1 MFLNKNKMFNK
12 INLGKRLNSKK
23 RIQSG
28 NKIIQK
34 LENLYQSKKIIYPT
48 HIEDPNSIL
57 YKKKISYLNK
67 EKDKFK
73 KLSNSNIVNSRD
85 SLIKKNHL
93 RYSQSANPPT
103 LDATGKITKSKMLNS
118 SSKNKLQS
126 DLKEVSEMNKKGV
139 YKIINNKYKVKAN
152 VEDGDI
158 NINNISLHSNKN
170 KNENEKDNENYYN
183 NFLIKEESIKLV
195 NDINE
200 NENNKNNYLNLSD
213 SESSLSSYK
222 NKLKFPYLIKDYN
235 SSMFDTQKYR
245 KREKILQRSLQFH
258 IHPHNFNSRSMNFKK
273 RGYDENLTKNKHR
286 VFSQIKRV
294 PSVIAFG
301 KVVSNESSI
310 IEQKHKKNKLAK
322 PNQTLGHNNSSKN
335 VFRKGLT
342 NNYSIKK
349 LKESKLIKDDYNT
362 NNPNAELYIPKDQFG
377 NAIYPIFTRK
387 KTVKNLL
394 PKEYDYNTIR
404 SPLEVLHDTYHPLL
418 RYQKKMFNQHINAIN
433 QEIGVAYTKPFT
445 LVDKNKI
452 MEKYQMCQDLIDLQK
467 DEKLIKL
474 IRELI
479 DRNFGLDK
487 EVAKALDLQ
496 KKEKENLR
504 KKQLYRR
511 FCEVM
516 LKASIHFKRLNIS
529 LEEFY
534 SIPNYIFNQIEDEK
548 YRMEEEEEKKKEGK
562 KGYEEIKNKEKEK
575 EEDNID
581 NLEFNTE
588 EEIVRNKQV
597 LMRKNGQHFFE
608 AIRFGDINE
617 IINIMNHNYFIMFY
631 KDHFLQSPLHIA
643 AKRNLYNFIS
653 LFISRGA
660 DINSRDE
667 GGRTPLFIAAEKNHL
682 EFVTVLLF
690 EIADPSIKNIKG
702 ERAFEVTTNSGIKT
716 ILERAKILHY
726 FHKIGKIQHFNEAI
740 KNGLSFLCK
749 EEMGIDYELWLNENS
764 DIIKRSEK

>member
-1 MFLNKNKMFNK
+1 MFKK
-12 INLGKRLNSKK
+12 INLGKGLNSKS

-34 LENLYQSKKIIYPT
+34 LENLYQSKKILYPN

-73 KLSNSNIVNSRD
+73 KLSSSNNFNKNSDIVNSRE
-85 SLIKKNHL
+85 SLIKKNVLKH
-93 RYSQSANPPT
+93 SQSADPPT
-103 LDATGKITKSKMLNS
+103 LDATVKITKSKIINS
-118 SSKNKLQS
+118 SSKNNIQS
-126 DLKEVSEMNKKGV
+126 DIKGDPEIKNANKKV
-139 YKIINNKYKVKAN
+139 SYKIINNKNKVN
-152 VEDGDI
+152 SEDEDI
-158 NINNISLHSNKN
+158 NKNNISLHSNKN
-170 KNENEKDNENYYN
+170 VFENENENDYK
-183 NFLIKEESIKLV
+183 NFLIKEQSIKLV

-200 NENNKNNYLNLSD
+200 NENDKNNYLNMSD
-213 SESSLSSYK
+213 SEVSLSSYK
-222 NKLKFPYLIKDYN
+222 SRLKFPYLIKDYY
-235 SSMFDTQKYR
+235 SSMFDTKKYR

-258 IHPHNFNSRSMNFKK
+258 IHRHNFSSKTLNFRK
-273 RGYDENLTKNKHR
+273 RGYDDNLIRNKHK

-294 PSVIAFG
+294 PSVVAFG
-301 KVVSNESSI
+301 KVASNESSI
-310 IEQKHKKNKLAK
+310 IHQKYNKNKLFK

-349 LKESKLIKDDYNT
+349 LTESKLIKDDYNT
-362 NNPNAELYIPKDQFG
+362 NNPNTELYIPKDQFG
-377 NAIYPIFTRK
+377 NAIYPIFNRK
-387 KTVKNLL
+387 KTVKNIL

-404 SPLEVLHDTYHPLL
+404 PPLELLHDTYHPLL

-452 MEKYQMCQDLIDLQK
+452 PEKYQMCQDLIDLQK

-529 LEEFY
+529 LESFY
-534 SIPNYIFNQIEDEK
+534 SMSNSNYDFNIIEDEK
-548 YRMEEEEEKKKEGK
+548 NMVQEEEEEVEKKTEK
-562 KGYEEIKNKEKEK
+562 IKNKEKGK
-575 EEDNID
+575 DNTD
-581 NLEFNTE
+581 NKE

-597 LMRKNGQHFFE
+597 LNGKNCQHFLE
-608 AIRFGDINE
+608 AIRFGDVNE
-617 IINIMNHNYFIMFY
+617 IIRIMNYNYFIMFY
-631 KDHFLQSPLHIA
+631 KDHFLQTPLHIA
-643 AKRNLYNFIS
+643 AKRNLYNCIS

-660 DINSRDE
+660 DINSQDE

-702 ERAFEVTTNSGIKT
+702 ERAIEVTTNSRIKI

-749 EEMGIDYELWLNENS
+749 EEMGINYELWLNENK